1 MPKMEVVLLAMLEI
15 NGAGVKDPTT
25 FTWGLQDVSAS
36 ESGRTEDTIMHKN
49 RVGQKRKISVSWVNP
64 TPQETASILQAVN
77 PEYIQVTYP
86 DAMSGISEVRTF
98 YVGDR
103 TAPIRAWTV
112 NYKRYTSLSFDLIE
126 R

>member
-1 MPKMEVVLLAMLEI
+1 MLEI

-25 FTWGLQDVSAS
+25 FTWGLQDISTS
-36 ESGRTEDTIMHKN
+36 EAGRTEDTIMHKN
-49 RVGQKRKISVSWVNP
+49 RVGQKRKLSVSWVNP

-77 PEYIQVTYP
+77 PEYINIMYP
-86 DAMSGISEVRTF
+86 DAMSGTNEIRTF

-112 NYKRYTSLSFDLIE
+112 NYKRYTSLTFDLIE